1 MITGKIKCFIIRRY
15 TMKKIIFGILIAAAT
30 MSTVT
35 ALGANDANGAS
46 GGNTIKI
53 GAMYALSGDK
63 AAIGNNIMRGVDFAV
78 EMINAQGGVNGK
90 KLEVVRGDTQ
100 GDPKVGRSVAERLI
114 TQDNVKAILGCHQS
128 TITAI
133 AAQVC
138 EQYKIPELTA
148 ISTVDNLSS
157 QGLEYFFRMCPTN
170 TDYVE
175 DQYMYLKDLAAKK
188 NIPMKNI
195 AIFADNS
202 NIGQELIRC
211 SHNLA
216 PKYGFN
222 IVAEVQYSG
231 GTTDLTSEVLKLRNA
246 NPDAV
251 LCESYIADAILF
263 TKTLKEQ
270 NAHPPVIV
278 AKANGFADPSFI
290 PATPGISNGIAS
302 VVEYSADLPK
312 GADIN
317 AKFKAKFGIDMNGHS
332 AESFTA
338 VWILKTAFE
347 AAGSTDGTKVRD
359 ALIAMHIKDQFPN
372 GPKIILPYNEI
383 RFGDEIIDGKKHTHN
398 NIPATVA
405 IAQIQNGAWSTV
417 WPFDV
422 AAKDVQY
429 SAPLK

>member
-1 MITGKIKCFIIRRY
+1 
-15 TMKKIIFGILIAAAT
+15 MKKSFRIVFA
-30 MSTVT
+30 T
-35 ALGANDANGAS
+35 ALCAGALAFS
-46 GGNTIKI
+46 GCKKKSEVTNTIKI

-63 AAIGNNIMRGVDFAV
+63 AAIGNNILRGIDFAV
-78 EMINAQGGVNGK
+78 EMINEQGGVNGQRI
-90 KLEVVRGDTQ
+90 EIVRGDTQ
-100 GDPKVGRSVAERLI
+100 GDPKVGRSVAERLV
-114 TQDNVKAILGCHQS
+114 TQDKVHAILGCHQS

-138 EQYKIPELTA
+138 EQYKIPHLTA

-157 QGLEYFFRMCPTN
+157 QGLEYFFRLCPTN

-175 DQYMYLKDLAAKK
+175 DQYMYLKDLEDKK
-188 NIPMKNI
+188 GVPMKNI

-211 SHNLA
+211 SRILA
-216 PKYGFN
+216 PRYGFN
-222 IVAEVQYSG
+222 IIAEVQYSS
-231 GTTDLTSEVLKLRNA
+231 GTTDLTSEVLKIRNA
-246 NPDAV
+246 KPDAV

-302 VVEYSADLPK
+302 VVEFSADFPK
-312 GADIN
+312 GAEIN
-317 AKFKAKFGIDMNGHS
+317 AKFKAKYGVDMNGHS

-338 VWILKTAFE
+338 VWVLKTAFE
-347 AAGSTDGTKVRD
+347 QAGTTDGTKVRD
-359 ALIAMHIKDQFPN
+359 ALANMHIIEQFPN
-372 GPKIILPYNEI
+372 GPKLILPYNEI
-383 RFGDEIIDGKKHTHN
+383 QFGDEVIDGVKHHHN

-405 IAQIQNGAWSTV
+405 IAQIQDGQWATV
-417 WPFDV
+417 WPFEE
-422 AAKDVQY
+422 AAADVQY
-429 SAPLK
+429 PAPLK

>member
-1 MITGKIKCFIIRRY
+1 MLTSLTTYKKRR
-15 TMKKIIFGILIAAAT
+15 LI
-30 MSTVT
+30 
-35 ALGANDANGAS
+35 
-46 GGNTIKI
+46 
-53 GAMYALSGDK
+53 ALSGDK

-78 EMINAQGGVNGK
+78 DMINAQGGVNGK
-90 KLEVVRGDTQ
+90 KIEIVRGDTQ
-100 GDPKVGRSVAERLI
+100 GDPKVGRSVAERLV
-114 TQDNVKAILGCHQS
+114 TQDKVHAILGCHQS

-157 QGLEYFFRMCPTN
+157 QGLKYFFRMCPTN

-175 DQYMYLKDLAAKK
+175 DQYRYLKDLQEQKGV
-188 NIPMKNI
+188 PMKNI

-211 SHNLA
+211 SRNLA
-216 PKYGFN
+216 SKYGFN

-231 GTTDLTSEVLKLRNA
+231 GTTDLTSEVLKIRNA

-263 TKTLKEQ
+263 TKTLTEQ
-270 NAHPPVIV
+270 NARPPVIV

-290 PATPGISNGIAS
+290 PATPKISNGIAS

-312 GADIN
+312 GAEIN
-317 AKFKAKFGIDMNGHS
+317 AKFKEKYGVDMNGHS

-347 AAGSTDGTKVRD
+347 QAGTTDGTKVRD
-359 ALIAMHIKDQFPN
+359 ALASMHIVDQFPN

-383 RFGDEIIDGKKHTHN
+383 KFGDEVIDGVQHSQN
-398 NIPATVA
+398 NLPAKVA
-405 IAQIQNGAWSTV
+405 IAQIQNGKWATV

-422 AAKDVQY
+422 AASEVQY
-429 SAPLK
+429 PAPLK

>member
-1 MITGKIKCFIIRRY
+1 
-15 TMKKIIFGILIAAAT
+15 MKKSFRIVFA
-30 MSTVT
+30 T
-35 ALGANDANGAS
+35 ALCAGALAFS
-46 GGNTIKI
+46 GCKKKSEVTNTIKI

-63 AAIGNNIMRGVDFAV
+63 AAIGNNILRGIDFAV
-78 EMINAQGGVNGK
+78 EMINEQGGVNGQRI
-90 KLEVVRGDTQ
+90 EIVRGDTQ
-100 GDPKVGRSVAERLI
+100 GDPKVGRSVAERLV
-114 TQDNVKAILGCHQS
+114 TQDKVHAILGCHQS

-138 EQYKIPELTA
+138 EQYKIPQLTA

-157 QGLEYFFRMCPTN
+157 QGLEYFFRLCPTN

-175 DQYMYLKDLAAKK
+175 DQYMYLKDLEDKK
-188 NIPMKNI
+188 GVPMKNI

-211 SHNLA
+211 SRILA
-216 PKYGFN
+216 PRYGFN
-222 IVAEVQYSG
+222 IIAEVQYSS
-231 GTTDLTSEVLKLRNA
+231 GTTDLTSEVLKIRNA
-246 NPDAV
+246 KPDAV

-302 VVEYSADLPK
+302 VVEFSADFPK
-312 GADIN
+312 GAEIN
-317 AKFKAKFGIDMNGHS
+317 AKFKAKYGVDMNGHS

-338 VWILKTAFE
+338 VWVLKTAFE
-347 AAGSTDGTKVRD
+347 QAGTTDGTKVRD
-359 ALIAMHIKDQFPN
+359 ALANMHIIEQFPN
-372 GPKIILPYNEI
+372 GPKLILPYNEI
-383 RFGDEIIDGKKHTHN
+383 QFGDEVIDGVKHHHN

-405 IAQIQNGAWSTV
+405 IAQIQDGQWATV
-417 WPFDV
+417 WPFEE
-422 AAKDVQY
+422 AATDVQY
-429 SAPLK
+429 PAPLK

>member
-1 MITGKIKCFIIRRY
+1 
-15 TMKKIIFGILIAAAT
+15 MKKISKVLLASVVASSLILSVGCSKKSAEPE
-30 MSTVT
+30 
-35 ALGANDANGAS
+35 
-46 GGNTIKI
+46 TIKI

-78 EMINAQGGVNGK
+78 EMINAQGGVNGSK
-90 KLEVVRGDTQ
+90 IEIVRGDTQ
-100 GDPKVGRSVAERLI
+100 GDPKVGRSVAERLV
-114 TQDNVKAILGCHQS
+114 TQDKVNAILGCHQS

-157 QGLEYFFRMCPTN
+157 QGLKYFFRMCPTN

-175 DQYMYLKDLAAKK
+175 DQYKYLQDLQKTK
-188 NIPMKNI
+188 NVPMKKI

-211 SHNLA
+211 SRILA
-216 PKYGFN
+216 PKYGFD

-231 GTTDLTSEVLKLRNA
+231 GTTDLTSEVLKIRNA

-263 TKTLKEQ
+263 TKTLTEQ

-290 PATPGISNGIAS
+290 PATPKISNGIAS

-312 GADIN
+312 GKEIN
-317 AKFKAKFGIDMNGHS
+317 AKFKEKYGVDMNGHS

-347 AAGSTDGTKVRD
+347 QAGSTDGTKVRD
-359 ALIAMHIKDQFPN
+359 ALANMHIINGFPN

-383 RFGDEIIDGKKHTHN
+383 KFGDEVIDGVQHHQN
-398 NIPATVA
+398 NLPAKVA
-405 IAQIQNGAWSTV
+405 ISQIQDGKWTAV

-422 AAKDVQY
+422 AAAEVQY
-429 SAPLK
+429 PAPLK

>member
-1 MITGKIKCFIIRRY
+1 
-15 TMKKIIFGILIAAAT
+15 MKKITKVLTGAALIAAAVF
-30 MSTVT
+30 TVGCEKKS
-35 ALGANDANGAS
+35 AEAQ
-46 GGNTIKI
+46 TIKI

-78 EMINAQGGVNGK
+78 DMINAQGGVNGRK
-90 KLEVVRGDTQ
+90 IEIVRGDTQ
-100 GDPKVGRSVAERLI
+100 GDPKVGRSVAERLV
-114 TQDNVKAILGCHQS
+114 TQDKVNAILGCHQS

-138 EQYKIPELTA
+138 EQYKIPEITA

-175 DQYMYLKDLAAKK
+175 DQYLYLKDLEDKK
-188 NIPMKNI
+188 GVPMKNI

-211 SHNLA
+211 SRILA

-222 IVAEVQYSG
+222 IVAEVQYSS
-231 GTTDLTSEVLKLRNA
+231 GTTDLTSEVLKIRNA
-246 NPDAV
+246 KPDAV

-263 TKTLKEQ
+263 TKTLTEQ

-302 VVEYSADLPK
+302 VVEFSADFPK
-312 GADIN
+312 GKEIN
-317 AKFKAKFGIDMNGHS
+317 DKFKAKYGVDMNGHS

-338 VWILKTAFE
+338 IWILKTAFE
-347 AAGSTDGTKVRD
+347 QAGSTDGTKVRD
-359 ALIAMHIKDQFPN
+359 ALASMHIVGQFPN

-383 RFGDEIIDGKKHTHN
+383 KFGDEVIDGVKHHHN

-405 IAQIQNGAWSTV
+405 IAQIQNGEWATV
-417 WPFDV
+417 WPFEE
-422 AAKDVQY
+422 AAADVQY
-429 SAPLK
+429 PAPLK